1 MTYDLYKDQ
10 RRSWCIGPSQ
20 VVVCIVLSAVLCG
33 SPRPR
38 SRGQR
43 QPRGPLSSADTA
55 LFIAAFKVDPI
66 IIWGGGRHS
75 LFMRHKRAR

>member
-1 MTYDLYKDQ
+1 MIY
-10 RRSWCIGPSQ
+10 IGPSQ
-20 VVVCIVLSAVLCG
+20 VVVCIRTGIVLLAVLCG

-55 LFIAAFKVDPI
+55 LFIAALKSTRLLF
-66 IIWGGGRHS
+66 GGRPA
-75 LFMRHKRAR
+75 LVIYEA